1 MIETLP
7 KVYNPH
13 EVEAKWYEYWEEKGY
28 FRAEIDPNK
37 EPYVIVIP
45 PPNVTGSLH
54 MGHAL
59 NNTLQDIAIRK
70 HRMMGDA
77 TLWLPGTDHAGIA
90 TQNVVERELSKEG
103 KTRHDL
109 GREKFIERTWQWKE
123 QYGSRIINQ
132 LKRLG
137 ASCDWSRERFTM
149 DEGYSQA
156 VRREFV
162 QLYHEGLIY
171 RGSYIVNWCPKDLTA
186 LSDIEV
192 EYSEEEG
199 NLYYFKYMLKDSP
212 DYITV
217 ATTRPETILGDT
229 AVAVHPE
236 DARYKDYV
244 GKVVL
249 VPVLGREIP
258 VIADEHAN
266 PEFGTGALK
275 VTPAHDPHDFDIGLR
290 HNLEQISV
298 FTPEGKMNAE
308 AGPFE
313 GMSRE
318 ECRKAIVKYLE
329 EHDLL
334 VKIEPI
340 THSVGHCYRCDTIIE
355 PYISTQWFM
364 RMKPL
369 AEPAIKAVEEGKIRF
384 VPAQWTKTY
393 FDWMYNIRD
402 WCISRQIWWGHQI
415 PAWYCQDCD
424 EIVVTEEAPTK
435 CTRCGGS
442 NVEQDKDVFD
452 TWFSSALWPFA
463 TLGWPEETEDFK
475 YFYPTSLLCTAN
487 DIIFFWVARMI
498 MQGIHFAGEI
508 PFSDVYI
515 HALVRDE
522 YGRKMSKSRGNVI
535 DPIDVVDE
543 FGTDALRFT
552 LSSMATPGRDIYL
565 SRERIE
571 GYRNFAN
578 KLWNA
583 SRFVLMNL
591 EGYEPVEIQ
600 KADLNLADRWILSR
614 MNSVTSQVD
623 EAVKAYNFAEASR
636 VIYDFFW
643 SDFADWYI
651 ELSKP
656 RLYGKDDQQSS
667 RERLIAQNLLVKI
680 MDHTLRLLHPFMP
693 FITEEI
699 WQKLPTAGES
709 IVVAAWP
716 KVDSTYL
723 DAAAEA
729 DMGLIQ
735 SVTSSVRSI
744 KSVLGIALT
753 RPVKV
758 MLNTADDNKRAA
770 LKKDSSYI
778 TGMAWV
784 EDLEIGSD
792 LVKPEHAA
800 VDVEQGVEIFMP
812 LIGLVDIEEEKK
824 RLSKELS
831 KLETDAEKSRKK
843 LANPQ
848 FLEKAAGPVVEKEKA
863 KLAGFDEKIA
873 KLKKQ
878 LESL

>member
-1 MIETLP
+1 MQENLP

-13 EVEAKWYEYWEEKGY
+13 EVEEKWYKIWEEKGY
-28 FRAEIDPNK
+28 FKASIDPSK
-37 EPYVIVIP
+37 QPYSIVIP

-59 NNTLQDIAIRK
+59 NDTLQDICARK
-70 HRMMGDA
+70 HRMQGDSV
-77 TLWLPGTDHAGIA
+77 LWLPGTDHAGIA
-90 TQNVVERELSKEG
+90 TQNVVERDLAKEG

-109 GREKFIERTWQWKE
+109 GREAFIERTWQWKE

-149 DEGYSQA
+149 DEGYSKA

-162 QLYHEGLIY
+162 QLYNEGLIY

-192 EYSEEEG
+192 EYNEEEG
-199 NLYYFKYMLKDSP
+199 NLYFFKYMLKGSP

-244 GKVVL
+244 GEMVI
-249 VPVLGREIP
+249 VPVTGREIP
-258 VIADEHAN
+258 VIADEHAD

-275 VTPAHDPHDFDIGLR
+275 VTPAHDPYDFEIGKR
-290 HNLEQISV
+290 HKLEQIVV
-298 FTPEGKMNAE
+298 FTPDGTMNAE

-318 ECRKAIVKYLE
+318 ECRKAIVEYLKE
-329 EHDLL
+329 NDLL
-334 VKIEPI
+334 IKIEPL
-340 THSVGHCYRCDTIIE
+340 THSVGHCYRCDTTIE

-364 RMKPL
+364 SMKKL
-369 AEPAIKAVEEGKIRF
+369 AEPAIKAVEEGKIAF
-384 VPAQWTKTY
+384 IPQQWTKTY
-393 FDWMYNIRD
+393 YDWMYNIRD

-415 PAWYCQDCD
+415 PAWYCQECD
-424 EIVVTEEAPTK
+424 ETIVAEETPTTCPK
-435 CTRCGGS
+435 CGS
-442 NVEQDKDVFD
+442 TKLEQDNDVFD

-463 TLGWPEETEDFK
+463 TMGWPDNTEELK
-475 YFYPTSLLCTAN
+475 YFYPTSLLVTSH

-498 MQGIHFAGEI
+498 MQGLHFVGEI
-508 PFSDVYI
+508 PFKEVYI

-522 YGRKMSKSRGNVI
+522 FGRKMSKSRGNVI
-535 DPIDVVDE
+535 DPLDIIEE

-552 LSSMATPGRDIYL
+552 LSSMATPGRDIFL
-565 SRERIE
+565 SHDRIE

-591 EGYEPVEIQ
+591 SDYEQIEV
-600 KADLNLADRWILSR
+600 ANNDLTLADKWILSR
-614 MNSVTSQVD
+614 MNRITTQVD
-623 EAVKAYNFAEASR
+623 DAVAAYNFAEASR
-636 VIYDFFW
+636 LIYDFFW

-651 ELSKP
+651 ELAKP
-656 RLYGKDDQQSS
+656 RLYKADDKH
-667 RERLIAQNLLVKI
+667 ERLVAQNLLVKI

-699 WQKLPTAGES
+699 WQKLPGAGES
-709 IVVAAWP
+709 IMIASWP
-716 KVDSTYL
+716 EL
-723 DAAAEA
+723 DASMLNDAAESEMA
-729 DMGLIQ
+729 LLQ
-735 SVTSSVRSI
+735 SVTSSIRSI

-753 RPVKV
+753 KPVKV
-758 MLNTADDNKRAA
+758 LLNTGDKVKLAA
-770 LKKDSSYI
+770 LESNQSYI
-778 TGMAWV
+778 RELAWV
-784 EDLEIGSD
+784 EDLVIGSD
-792 LVKPEHAA
+792 IAKPAHSA

-812 LIGLVDIEEEKK
+812 LEGIVDIEEEKK
-824 RLSKELS
+824 RLNRELS
-831 KLETDAEKSRKK
+831 KVQGDAEKSRRK
-843 LANPQ
+843 LDNPQ
-848 FLEKAAGPVVEKEKA
+848 FTSKAAPAVVEKERA
-863 KLAGFDEKIA
+863 KLSEFDERIA
-873 KLKKQ
+873 KLSKQ

>member
-1 MIETLP
+1 MIQETLP

-13 EVEAKWYEYWEEKGY
+13 EVEEKWYKFWEEHGY
-28 FRAEIDPNK
+28 FKPNI
-37 EPYVIVIP
+37 EPGKNPYSIVIP

-59 NNTLQDIAIRK
+59 NDTLQDIVIRK
-70 HRMMGDA
+70 HRMMGDP
-77 TLWLPGTDHAGIA
+77 TLWLPGMDHAGIA

-103 KTRHDL
+103 KTRHDI
-109 GREKFIERTWQWKE
+109 GREEFIKRTWQWKE
-123 QYGSRIINQ
+123 QYGGRIINQ

-149 DEGYSQA
+149 DEGYSKA

-162 QLYHEGLIY
+162 QLYNEGLIY

-199 NLYYFKYMLKDSP
+199 NLFYFKYMLKDSP

-244 GKVVL
+244 GKTVI

-275 VTPAHDPHDFDIGLR
+275 VTPAHDPHDFDIGHR
-290 HNLEQISV
+290 HHLEQISV
-298 FTPEGKMNAE
+298 FTPEGLMNNE

-313 GMSRE
+313 GMTRE
-318 ECRKAIVKYLE
+318 ECRIAIVEYLR
-329 EHDLL
+329 EHNLL
-334 VKIEPI
+334 VKVEPI
-340 THSVGHCYRCDTIIE
+340 THSVGHCYRCDTVIE

-364 RMKPL
+364 KMKPL
-369 AEPAIKAVEEGKIRF
+369 AEAAIKVVEEGRIEF

-415 PAWYCQDCD
+415 PAWYCQDCN
-424 EIVVTEEAPTK
+424 ETVVSEAAPASCPK
-435 CTRCGGS
+435 CGCANLT
-442 NVEQDKDVFD
+442 QDTDVFD

-463 TLGWPEETEDFK
+463 TLGWPERTEDLK
-475 YFYPTSLLCTAN
+475 YFYPTSLLVTSH

-498 MQGIHFAGEI
+498 MQGMHFMGDI
-508 PFSDVYI
+508 PFKEVYI

-522 YGRKMSKSRGNVI
+522 SGKKMSKSRGNVI
-535 DPIDVVDE
+535 DPLDVIDE

-552 LSSMATPGRDIYL
+552 LSSMATPGRDIFL

-591 EGYEPVEIQ
+591 EGYEKPALQE
-600 KADLNLADRWILSR
+600 ADLNLADRWIVSR
-614 MNSVTSQVD
+614 LNRVIRDVD
-623 EAVKAYNFAEASR
+623 EAIRVYNFAEASR
-636 VIYDFFW
+636 LIYEFFW

-651 ELSKP
+651 ELAKP
-656 RLYGKDDQQSS
+656 RLYGEESG
-667 RERLIAQNLLVKI
+667 RERLIAQNLLVDI
-680 MDHTLRLLHPFMP
+680 LDNTLRLLHPFMP

-699 WQKLPTAGES
+699 WQKLPGTGES
-709 IVVAAWP
+709 IVIAPWP
-716 KVDSTYL
+716 LADASKI
-723 DAAAEA
+723 DAAAES
-729 DMGLIQ
+729 DMSLIQ
-735 SVTSSVRSI
+735 SVTSSIRSI

-753 RPVKV
+753 KPVKA
-758 MLNTADDNKRAA
+758 LLSTPDKSKRDA
-770 LKKDSSYI
+770 LGKNSSYI
-778 TGMAWV
+778 KELAWV
-784 EDLEIGSD
+784 AELTIGES

-800 VDVEQGVEIFMP
+800 VDVEQGVEVFVP
-812 LIGLVDIEEEKK
+812 LAGLVDIEEEKK
-824 RLSKELS
+824 RLGRELA
-831 KLETDAEKSRKK
+831 KTEADAEKSRKK
-843 LANPQ
+843 LTNPQ
-848 FLEKAAGPVVEKEKA
+848 FLEKAAPAVVDKETA
-863 KLAGFDEKIA
+863 KLAEFDEKIG

-878 LESL
+878 VESL

>member
-1 MIETLP
+1 MAEETLP

-13 EVEAKWYEYWEEKGY
+13 EVEAKWYQYWLDNEYFQAKVETGK
-28 FRAEIDPNK
+28 K
-37 EPYVIVIP
+37 PYSIVIP

-59 NNTLQDIAIRK
+59 NDTLQDIVIRK
-70 HRMMGDA
+70 HRMMGEA

-90 TQNVVERELSKEG
+90 TQNVVERELAKEG
-103 KTRHDL
+103 LTRHDV
-109 GREKFIERTWQWKE
+109 GRDEFIRRTWEWKE
-123 QYGSRIINQ
+123 QYGNRIINQ

-149 DEGYSQA
+149 DEGYSKA
-156 VRREFV
+156 VRKEFV

-244 GKVVL
+244 GQTVI
-249 VPVLGREIP
+249 VPVIGREIP
-258 VIADEHAN
+258 VIADDHAN

-275 VTPAHDPHDFDIGLR
+275 VTPAHDPHDFEIGQR
-290 HNLEQISV
+290 HHLEQISV
-298 FTPEGKMNAE
+298 FTPEGTMNAE

-313 GMSRE
+313 GMTRE
-318 ECRKAIVKYLE
+318 ECRIAIVQHLRD
-329 EHDLL
+329 HNLL
-334 VKIEPI
+334 VKVEPL

-369 AEPAIKAVEEGKIRF
+369 AEPAIRAVEEGRISF

-424 EIVVTEEAPTK
+424 ETIVVEEAPATCTK
-435 CTRCGGS
+435 CGS
-442 NVEQDKDVFD
+442 SNLIQDTDVFD

-463 TLGWPEETEDFK
+463 TLGWPEDTADLG
-475 YFYPTSLLCTAN
+475 YFYPTNLLVTSH

-498 MQGIHFAGEI
+498 MQGLHFMGEI
-508 PFSDVYI
+508 PFHDVYV

-535 DPIDVVDE
+535 DPLDIIDE

-552 LSSMATPGRDIYL
+552 LSSMATPGRDIFL
-565 SRERIE
+565 SKERLE

-591 EGYEPVEIQ
+591 EDYEPIDVKEF
-600 KADLNLADRWILSR
+600 DLMLADQWILSR
-614 MNSVTSQVD
+614 MNHVTMQVE
-623 EAVKAYNFAEASR
+623 EAIKEYNFAEASR
-636 VIYDFFW
+636 LIYDFFW

-656 RLYGKDDQQSS
+656 RLYQKEDVKG
-667 RERLIAQNLLVKI
+667 RRIAQNLLVTV

-699 WQKLPTAGES
+699 WQKLPGSGES
-709 IVVAAWP
+709 IVIAPWPQADSAMINDVAE
-716 KVDSTYL
+716 S
-723 DAAAEA
+723 
-729 DMGLIQ
+729 DMGLVQ
-735 SVTSSVRSI
+735 SVTSSIRSI

-753 RPVKV
+753 KPVKV
-758 MLNTADDNKRAA
+758 LLNTPDESKQSV
-770 LKKDSSYI
+770 LKSDSSYI
-778 TGMAWV
+778 TQLAWV
-784 EDLEIGSD
+784 EELIIGSD
-792 LVKPEHAA
+792 ITKPEHSA

-812 LIGLVDIEEEKK
+812 LAGLVDIEEEKK
-824 RLSKELS
+824 RLNKEFT
-831 KLETDAEKSRKK
+831 KTEADAEKSRKK

-848 FLEKAAGPVVEKEKA
+848 FLEKAAPAVVEKEKA
-863 KLAGFDEKIA
+863 KLKELDEKAA

-878 LESL
+878 LASL